1 MTETP
6 QHDRVHTENL
16 RDYAALRRSTTDRKI
31 AGVAGGLGRHLNI
44 DPTIIRVLLVVLCFF
59 GGAGFLIYGAAW
71 LLVPEEGKDEGHV
84 HTSPGTRSAL
94 LIGAGAV
101 GALLLVGGGVG
112 RFGVPWPLAVIAL
125 VVFLVL
131 VNRKRPYR
139 GPAPAYAGP
148 VPPPPATP
156 TETSTET
163 AAFTATPET
172 GQGLGYPP
180 PAGPGWVDTPPPA
193 PPAPPRRTGPLL
205 FGFTLALV
213 AVALGALGLYDVAGG
228 SVDPSA
234 YPALALAVVGAMLVL
249 GSFFG
254 RAGGLVL
261 LGLVAAFALSVTSAA
276 NGWPGQIV
284 HGDQHIAARPDTAAG
299 VLDRYS
305 LPAGQVKLDL
315 THVQDLGGLDGR
327 TIDLHANA
335 GELLVLLP
343 SDLGADVNA
352 DVNGPGD
359 VTIDGATTG
368 GIGTHVDRT
377 LTDSHDVGHLT
388 LNLDLSVGHI
398 EVRQQ

>member
-94 LIGAGAV
+94 LIAAGAI

-131 VNRKRPYR
+131 VNRPHR
-139 GPAPAYAGP
+139 GATTSYAGP
-148 VPPPPATP
+148 VPPAAAPPGGEPTP
-156 TETSTET
+156 T
-163 AAFTATPET
+163 AAFTTTPEP
-172 GQGLGYPP
+172 GQGTGYPP
-180 PAGPGWVDTPPPA
+180 PAGPGWVDTPPPPA
-193 PPAPPRRTGPLL
+193 PPARPRRTGPLL

-213 AVALGALGLYDVAGG
+213 AVALGALGLYDVSGG
-228 SVDPSA
+228 SVDSSA

-261 LGLVAAFALSVTSAA
+261 LGLVAAFALAVTSAA
-276 NGWPGQIV
+276 NGWPGRFV
-284 HGDQHIAARPDTAAG
+284 NGDQHIAATPYSAAA
-299 VLDRYS
+299 VHDRYS

-315 THVQDLGGLDGR
+315 THVQDLAGLDGR
-327 TIDLHANA
+327 TVDLHANA

-343 SDLGADVNA
+343 ADLGADVNA